1 MALVE
6 QTMTEKNL
14 EAHRRNGRQSHGAA
28 TPEGKERA
36 RAANLR
42 HGYYSDMRDDAL
54 VALGE
59 DPADLAALVE
69 GVRQQF
75 RPANGCQE
83 WITSRLASM
92 QWRMQ
97 RAERQ
102 QESKV
107 ANHIRQFEAK
117 RREAARQL
125 RARSAVVLEFLG
137 DLQHAV
143 ARPDFYTPNGCF
155 EQCQDVLKQYPSAS
169 LEPILELLHRLRMP
183 DRFTD
188 PAPPPLPAAMS
199 DQKWQEVL
207 NSDEADESSVP
218 APEIPI
224 AEAED
229 RDSLREKLWNLAAEE
244 TRFATEHWQKAI
256 AAQEAPL
263 STRARDLL
271 AIEVSP
277 ELELMRREER
287 SCFREFARLIRDL
300 MKLQKEPEVRRAK
313 SEGKPQGESDA
324 RGPKSEAADHDQRP
338 PVPSSAIHDAVIGE
352 TAAVAPAAATVQAQ
366 NTRAEDGTEKNVRKN
381 EGASGYVEEN
391 TSTSTH
397 DVATASA
404 LPSAHPAAEAHSL
417 PDNLTEANPVAPAP
431 ATPGD
436 ILAHAPHSIDAKV
449 AA

>member
-42 HGYYSDMRDDAL
+42 HGYYSDVRDQAL

-83 WITSRLASM
+83 WITSRVASM

-102 QESKV
+102 QESKI

-125 RARSAVVLEFLG
+125 RAEGADVRGFLS

-143 ARPDFYTPNGCF
+143 ARPDFYAPNGCV
-155 EQCQDVLKQYPSAS
+155 EQCQEVMQQHRGTHM
-169 LEPILELLHRLRMP
+169 EQILLLLQQLRRP
-183 DRFTD
+183 HCFTS
-188 PAPPPLPAAMS
+188 PAPPPLPEPMS
-199 DQKWQEVL
+199 DQEWQGVVKGV
-207 NSDEADESSVP
+207 EADESSLRD
-218 APEIPI
+218 PEIPV
-224 AEAED
+224 AQGND
-229 RDSLREKLWNLAAEE
+229 RDALREQLWRLAAKEL
-244 TRFATEHWQKAI
+244 RRATEQWQKAV

-263 STRARDLL
+263 SPRSRDLL
-271 AIEVSP
+271 ALEVSK

-300 MKLQKEPEVRRAK
+300 MKLQKESEVRR
-313 SEGKPQGESDA
+313 PN
-324 RGPKSEAADHDQRP
+324 RTF
-338 PVPSSAIHDAVIGE
+338 AV
-352 TAAVAPAAATVQAQ
+352 
-366 NTRAEDGTEKNVRKN
+366 DG
-381 EGASGYVEEN
+381 
-391 TSTSTH
+391 
-397 DVATASA
+397 
-404 LPSAHPAAEAHSL
+404 
-417 PDNLTEANPVAPAP
+417 
-431 ATPGD
+431 
-436 ILAHAPHSIDAKV
+436 ILQS
-449 AA
+449 

>member
-75 RPANGCQE
+75 RPANDCQE

-137 DLQHAV
+137 DLRHAV

-155 EQCQDVLKQYPSAS
+155 EQCQDVLQQYPSAS

-188 PAPPPLPAAMS
+188 PAPPPLPAAMT
-199 DQKWQEVL
+199 DQEWQEVL

-263 STRARDLL
+263 SPRSRDLL
-271 AIEVSP
+271 ALEVSK

-300 MKLQKEPEVRRAK
+300 MKLQKESEVRRAK
-313 SEGKPQGESDA
+313 SEGKPQGESEV
-324 RGPKSEAADHDQRP
+324 RGPKSEGADHHQRP
-338 PVPSSAIHDAVIGE
+338 QEQDLRTLAQDSRTGDAAERAPI
-352 TAAVAPAAATVQAQ
+352 AVAPAVTALQAQ
-366 NTRAEDGTEKNVRKN
+366 NSGGDGAENTRKN
-381 EGASGYVEEN
+381 AGASGYVEEN
-391 TSTSTH
+391 TGGLLA
-397 DVATASA
+397 DG
-404 LPSAHPAAEAHSL
+404 E
-417 PDNLTEANPVAPAP
+417 
-431 ATPGD
+431 ATPPRCIMQAEDEGHQGRT
-436 ILAHAPHSIDAKV
+436 L
-449 AA
+449 

>member
-42 HGYYSDMRDDAL
+42 HGYYSEVRDQAL

-83 WITSRLASM
+83 WITSRLASL
-92 QWRMQ
+92 QFRMQ

-102 QESKV
+102 QESKM
-107 ANHIRQFEAK
+107 ANHIRQFEAR

-125 RARSAVVLEFLG
+125 RAEGADVQGFLG

-143 ARPDFYTPNGCF
+143 ARPDFYAPNGC
-155 EQCQDVLKQYPSAS
+155 CRAVPGRPAAAP
-169 LEPILELLHRLRMP
+169 EPAAWNKSSCFCTVAPAALLHQSGA
-183 DRFTD
+183 
-188 PAPPPLPAAMS
+188 PAPARGHERPGVAGRCECEMRRTSRPFLR
-199 DQKWQEVL
+199 D
-207 NSDEADESSVP
+207 
-218 APEIPI
+218 PEIPV
-224 AEAED
+224 AEGND
-229 RDSLREKLWNLAAEE
+229 RDPLREQLWRLAAEE
-244 TRFATEHWQKAI
+244 LRLATEQWQKAV

-263 STRARDLL
+263 SPRSRDLL
-271 AIEVSP
+271 ALEVSK

-300 MKLQKEPEVRRAK
+300 MKLQKESEVRRPK
-313 SEGKPQGESDA
+313 SEGKPQGESEVQ
-324 RGPKSEAADHDQRP
+324 GPKPEAADHHPRP
-338 PVPSSAIHDAVIGE
+338 PVPSPATHDAVIGE
-352 TAAVAPAAATVQAQ
+352 TAAVAPAMAAVQAQ
-366 NTRAEDGTEKNVRKN
+366 NTGAEDGTEKNVRKN

-391 TSTSTH
+391 TGNLNS
-397 DVATASA
+397 DGATANA
-404 LPSAHPAAEAHSL
+404 QPTTHPAAEAHSL
-417 PDNLTEANPVAPAP
+417 PDNLTEANTATP
-431 ATPGD
+431 ATVVIGLLPSN
-436 ILAHAPHSIDAKV
+436 IRP

>member
-42 HGYYSDMRDDAL
+42 HGYYSEVRDEAL

-69 GVRQQF
+69 GVRAQF

-83 WITSRLASM
+83 WITSRLASL
-92 QWRMQ
+92 QFRMQ

-102 QESKV
+102 QESKM
-107 ANHIRQFEAK
+107 ANHIRQFEAR

-125 RARSAVVLEFLG
+125 RAEVRGFLG
-137 DLQHAV
+137 ELQHAV

-155 EQCQDVLKQYPSAS
+155 EQCQDVLQQYPSAS
-169 LEPILELLHRLRMP
+169 LEPILELLHRLRKP

-188 PAPPPLPAAMS
+188 PPPPPLPEAMR
-199 DQKWQEVL
+199 DQEWQGIL
-207 NSDEADESSVP
+207 NADEADESSIPASEVP
-218 APEIPI
+218 V
-224 AEAED
+224 AEGQD
-229 RDSLREKLWNLAAEE
+229 RDPLREQLWRLAAKEL
-244 TRFATEHWQKAI
+244 RLATEQWQKAV

-263 STRARDLL
+263 STRSRDLL
-271 AIEVSP
+271 ALEVSK

-300 MKLQKEPEVRRAK
+300 MKLQKESEVRRAQ
-313 SEGKPQGESDA
+313 SEGKPQGESEA
-324 RGPKSEAADHDQRP
+324 RGPKPEAADHHPRP
-338 PVPSSAIHDAVIGE
+338 PVPSPATHDAVIGE
-352 TAAVAPAAATVQAQ
+352 TAAVEPAMAAVQAE
-366 NTRAEDGTEKNVRKN
+366 NTGAEDGTKKNVRKN
-381 EGASGYVEEN
+381 VGASGYVKEN
-391 TSTSTH
+391 TGEPNS
-397 DVATASA
+397 DGETASA
-404 LPSAHPAAEAHSL
+404 LPTGDAAAGAHSS
-417 PDNLTEANPVAPAP
+417 PDNLTETNPVAPAP

-436 ILAHAPHSIDAKV
+436 LLAHAPRSIDAKV
-449 AA
+449 AAA